1 MNDVFG
7 LVLLKF
13 VVVVVMGMMIFIVG
27 GVMVEFMKVVIGG
40 IFVGFVVS
48 WLYGCLL

>member
-13 VVVVVMGMMIFIVG
+13 VVAVVMGMMIFIVG